1 MDALSAILT
10 RHTFPPAKMGL
21 PGPDQAAL
29 HRILEAGAAAPDH
42 GLLRPFR
49 FLVVR
54 GAGRERL
61 GELFAAFV
69 RRAAPDASPAEIEK
83 QRTAP
88 TRAPVIVVVAARID
102 PAHPK
107 IPEVEQIA
115 AAAAAAQNMLLAA
128 HALGFVAK
136 WATGKQAYDAT
147 VKAEFGLAEADRIL
161 GFLYLGSPAAP
172 HEVPPRPSFAHLVA
186 EWPPS

>member
-1 MDALSAILT
+1 MEALEAILT
-10 RHTFPPAKMGL
+10 RRTVPPAKMGP
-21 PGPDQAAL
+21 PGPDEPAL
-29 HRILEAGAAAPDH
+29 RRILEAGVAAPDH
-42 GLLRPFR
+42 GLLRPWR
-49 FLVVR
+49 FLLVR
-54 GAGRERL
+54 GDGRARL

-69 RRAAPDASPAEIEK
+69 QRQSAAVSAEELEK

-88 TRAPVIVVVAARID
+88 LRAPVIVVVVARVD

-107 IPEVEQIA
+107 IPAAEQLA
-115 AAAAAAQNMLLAA
+115 AVAAAAQNMLLAA

-147 VKAEFGLAEADRIL
+147 VKAELGLAEADRIL